1 MTETHKLPL
10 SSINCFHDV
19 HVSLFIVIFL
29 CVPTFVISSM
39 KDLCHGFVLL
49 LLVLLYVHNSQ
60 GKSILML
67 ELFISFLFLIPSPSP
82 IPLDTNTHI
91 ASHFRFGTISWQLV
105 DGKATTVQFT
115 INLAFRR
122 AYFSSRPVVGTVIP
136 ANQIGT
142 YPGIQYSS
150 ILLEGRERK

>member
-1 MTETHKLPL
+1 M
-10 SSINCFHDV
+10 

-29 CVPTFVISSM
+29 VWPYFCYSSM
-39 KDLCHGFVLL
+39 RDLCHGFVLL

-60 GKSILML
+60 GKSIFMFIV
-67 ELFISFLFLIPSPSP
+67 ELFISFLFLITSPSP

-150 ILLEGRERK
+150 ILLEGRERNEEFSSLYEFIT